1 MSDYD
6 YRFSGIGRLY
16 GVEALARLR
25 RAHVCVVGVGGVGSW
40 TVEAL
45 ARSGIGK
52 LTLIDMDDVCLSNT
66 NRQLHALDGTVGE
79 LKIDVMAKRAKAI
92 QPECEVNTIADFF
105 TATTAQKLL
114 AENFDALVD
123 AIDQPVN
130 KCLLIDGCKK
140 RNIPVVTVGAAGG
153 KWDPTA
159 VQVAD
164 LTKVSY
170 DALLKRV
177 RKSLRREFGYA
188 RDPKRKWGISAVFST
203 EKAVYPSP
211 DGGVC
216 EKPDS
221 DTSLKLDCSSGFGSA
236 THVTGTFGFAAASVV
251 IRQIIGL
258 S

>member
-6 YRFSGIGRLY
+6 YRFSGIARLY
-16 GVEALARLR
+16 GVEALTRLR
-25 RAHVCVVGVGGVGSW
+25 AAHVCVVGIGGVGSW

-45 ARSGIGK
+45 ARSGVGK
-52 LTLIDMDDVCLSNT
+52 LTLIDMDDVCLSNA
-66 NRQLHALDGTVGE
+66 NRQLHALDGTVGK
-79 LKIDVMAKRAKAI
+79 LKIDVMADRARAI
-92 QPECEVNTIADFF
+92 QPECEINTVADFF
-105 TATTAQKLL
+105 TAKTADNLL
-114 AENFDALVD
+114 SEDFDVMID
-123 AIDQPVN
+123 AIDQQAN

-140 RNIPVVTVGAAGG
+140 REMPVVTVGAAGG

-159 VQVAD
+159 VQTAD

-177 RKSLRREFGYA
+177 RKSLRRDFGYS
-188 RDPKRKWGISAVFST
+188 RDPKRKWGIDAIFST

-221 DTSLKLDCSSGFGSA
+221 QTSLKLDCSSGFGSA
-236 THVTGTFGFAAASVV
+236 THVTGTFGFAAASLA
-251 IRQIIGL
+251 IRKIITGP
-258 S
+258 